1 MSCEVCTEKYNKST
15 RAQVKCPW
23 CPFGQCVT
31 CAGTYIL
38 GHSSDPHCMN
48 CKKGW
53 SRETLCDN
61 FSNKFIN
68 IDLKTRREELLFE
81 RERSLMPETQPY
93 VEAEIQARH
102 HLKQINLL
110 NEKILEIRKE
120 QVRISNL
127 PLGPLAVEHNLASP
141 LEAEIFRFGLAVEQS
156 KIIRSYEC
164 DIGFHAHAQQTWAY
178 GGNRLSQVK
187 RQFVRACPFN
197 GCNGFLSTAWKC
209 GLCENWACPEC
220 HEVKGRTNDAPHT
233 CDPSNVATARLLA
246 RDSRNCPKCAS
257 IIFKINGCD
266 QMWCTQCHTAFSW
279 NTGRVEEHR
288 VHNPHYYEWMRTR
301 GDVPREPGD
310 VPCGGLP
317 TLDQLGPLVLHSR
330 SKPQPHP
337 NKTLWVIHR
346 IHSHI
351 QWVVLGRYVVD
362 DLVASNRDLRVKFM
376 LKDFTEEVFKK
387 KLQQREKAREK
398 NNSIRQVIEMYQA
411 VTIDLFRTLLEN
423 KDLDG
428 ALQSFLNLR
437 EHTNECLT
445 KISKR
450 FTNCAVP
457 RISDDFTC
465 Y

>member
-15 RAQVKCPW
+15 RVRVTCPW
-23 CPFGQCVT
+23 CPFGQCVA

-48 CKKGW
+48 CKKEW

-68 IDLKTRREELLFE
+68 TDLKIRREELLFE

-93 VEAEIQARH
+93 VEAEIKVRH
-102 HLKQINLL
+102 HAQQINLI
-110 NEKILEIRKE
+110 NEKILGVRGE
-120 QVRISNL
+120 QIRISQL
-127 PLGPLAVEHNLASP
+127 PLGPLMVEHGLPSP
-141 LEAEIFRFGLAVEQS
+141 VEAEIFRHSLAIEKS
-156 KIIRSYEC
+156 KIVRSYEC
-164 DIGFHAHAQQTWAY
+164 DIGFHTYAQQAWAH
-178 GGNRLSQVK
+178 GGSRLSQVK

-197 GCNGFLSTAWKC
+197 GCNGFLSTSWKC
-209 GLCENWACPEC
+209 GICENWACPEC
-220 HEVKGRTNDAPHT
+220 HEVKGQDRDAPHV

-246 RDSRNCPKCAS
+246 KDSRNCPKCAS

-288 VHNPHYYEWMRTR
+288 VHNPHYYEWMRSR
-301 GDVPREPGD
+301 GAVPREPGD

-317 TLDQLGPLVLHSR
+317 SLEQLARFVGGTSR
-330 SKPQPHP
+330 NQSQ
-337 NKTLWVIHR
+337 KTLWVIHR
-346 IHSHI
+346 IHTHI
-351 QWVVLGRYVVD
+351 QWVVLGRYAD
-362 DLVASNRDLRVKFM
+362 QDQVASNRDLRVKFM
-376 LKDFTEEVFKK
+376 LKDFTDEVFKK

-398 NNSIRQVIEMYQA
+398 SRSIRQIMEMYQA
-411 VTIDLFRTLLEN
+411 VTIDLFRTLVEN

-428 ALQSFLNLR
+428 TLQSFVNLR
-437 EHTNECLT
+437 SHTNECLT

-457 RISDDFTC
+457 LIGDDFSC